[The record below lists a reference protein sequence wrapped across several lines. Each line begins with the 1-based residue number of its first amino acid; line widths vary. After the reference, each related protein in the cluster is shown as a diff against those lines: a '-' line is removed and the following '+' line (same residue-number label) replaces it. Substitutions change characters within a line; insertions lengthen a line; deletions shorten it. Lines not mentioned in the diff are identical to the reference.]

1 MSIVIGIDLG
11 TTNTCVAHIE
21 DGVPIVT
28 PNKSGY
34 KITPS
39 VVAITPSGKR
49 LIGHAAKRQA
59 ITNPTNT
66 VFAAKRFIGRP
77 FNSPQVQS
85 ALISCPFQLVEGEHG
100 DVRVKLNEK
109 IYSAQEIQSMI
120 LGEMKAIA
128 EEYMGEAVDKAVIT
142 VPAYFKDPQR
152 QSTRDAGRIAGLD
165 VIRILNEPTAA
176 ALAYGL
182 KAEGNK
188 KIAVYDLGGG
198 TFDISILE
206 ISEDVY
212 EVITSNGDTFLGGE
226 DFDSRI
232 MEWLLDEFFQEYG
245 IDLREDKMAIQR
257 LKDAAETAK
266 ISLSSSSETEIN
278 LPFITTDGNQQPL
291 HLQKDLSRD
300 ELEEMVEDLVER
312 TIDICTKALQDGSLH
327 VDAIDDIVLIGGQT
341 RMPMV
346 QNAVSDFFGKMPSKN
361 INPDEAVA
369 LGAAIQGE
377 MLTREGGDKSLLL
390 DLTPHP
396 LGIAITG
403 GYFKEIIAK
412 DTPIPVSKSHIF
424 TTETDYQESVRII
437 AQQGQGEDIE
447 DKIILGEF
455 ILDDI
460 KRAQRGETR
469 IKIFFDLDADG
480 TLKVSARDMDT
491 GEQQAITVSAYNYLT
506 DNEIQDMIDDNRE
519 YALEQEYDNMVSKV
533 QENVSSIL
541 NYIQNTLPALEQHF
555 KGNEKNEAAL
565 KNIKQILAKAN
576 DALEKKDV
584 EKLVELE
591 TFLLKTQSLIKNAI
605 GEA

>member
-109 IYSAQEIQSMI
+109 VYSAQEIQSMI